1 MLLFIIMGVEFLKE
15 GIEVG
20 GLIWKVGDEEDKV
33 SMDIRCCRY
42 RCCLLGIGLV
52 WLVWE
57 FFLFK

>member
-1 MLLFIIMGVEFLKE
+1 MGVEFLKE

-20 GLIWKVGDEEDKV
+20 GFIWKVGDEEYKV

-57 FFLFK
+57 FFFM